1 MKKKSSTKKPLVS
14 KADLD
19 KINDAFT
26 DKVIKTNDMY
36 QKAFSEKILNLAAQ
50 ISDMVTEE
58 VNTDS
63 EAVRRTHGKKITKT
77 LNEMYKLFAEHE
89 DSVDVM
95 FREMDEG
102 LAVITLLKF
111 ADKVKMFRLLHIPKF
126 NYKSSVK
133 VISFKVYIAHM
144 WVCWCRIMTARRK
157 NGVVVLTR
165 FTN

>member
-26 DKVIKTNDMY
+26 DNVIKTNDMY
-36 QKAFSEKILNLAAQ
+36 QKAFSEKVLNLAAQ

-126 NYKSSVK
+126 DSKTST
-133 VISFKVYIAHM
+133 ISFKVYIAHM
-144 WVCWCRIMTARRK
+144 WVCWCRIRTIKRK